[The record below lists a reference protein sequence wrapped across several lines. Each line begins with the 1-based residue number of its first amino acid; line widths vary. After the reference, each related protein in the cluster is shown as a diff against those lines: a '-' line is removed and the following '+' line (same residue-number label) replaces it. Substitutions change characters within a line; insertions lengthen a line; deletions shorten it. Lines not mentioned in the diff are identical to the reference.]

1 MGIFKAGKEL
11 GEHKEEL
18 TEEPPT
24 DPGFTI
30 PEAVS
35 EEVPT
40 ASPTMK
46 EGEVTGIYRMALE
59 SVDANLMEK
68 KVTLSK
74 AVRIREH
81 ATAQARRVRA
91 KATKK

>member
-1 MGIFKAGKEL
+1 MGIFKTKKEL
-11 GEHKEEL
+11 DEVQEEL

-24 DPGFTI
+24 DPGI
-30 PEAVS
+30 EVPEAII
-35 EEVPT
+35 EETQMAPP
-40 ASPTMK
+40 SMK

-59 SVDANLMEK
+59 SVDANLLEK

-81 ATAQARRVRA
+81 ATAQAQRVRA
-91 KATKK
+91 KASKK